1 MKVATFLTTLGLL
14 ATSSLLTTHAA
25 TENRQTDSLTIK
37 ADSLNTDSTTSAFL
51 SQKKIIIS
59 KWQRQSKLHLT
70 SFIALAVEGSLRG
83 MMAQWLPDDKTKS
96 VALYNKVCGAQL
108 SATAMKAIISKDV
121 NTMLREL
128 NAQRKAFATEHPQLA
143 VQMGLNHRV
152 GGFTYPIVRQ
162 KVNCPLDDF
171 LKMQA
176 LQREVDWMALG
187 LTAEQAV
194 PKGCGQQLLKGID
207 LIKIDQH
214 ASPDLNRIAPLVN
227 RIAKQMT
234 WYISKSVYATV
245 DHSYDA
251 VRKKLQ

>member
-1 MKVATFLTTLGLL
+1 MNVAPLLSTLGILL
-14 ATSSLLTTHAA
+14 GSPVLSLHAA
-25 TENRQTDSLTIK
+25 TENCQMVEQTTK
-37 ADSLNTDSTTSAFL
+37 ADSLNADSAVSAFR
-51 SQKKIIIS
+51 SQEEMIVS

-70 SFIALAVEGSLRG
+70 NFIATAVEGSLRG
-83 MMAQWLPDDKTKS
+83 MMAQWLPGEKTKI

>member
-1 MKVATFLTTLGLL
+1 
-14 ATSSLLTTHAA
+14 
-25 TENRQTDSLTIK
+25 
-37 ADSLNTDSTTSAFL
+37 
-51 SQKKIIIS
+51 
-59 KWQRQSKLHLT
+59 
-70 SFIALAVEGSLRG
+70 
-83 MMAQWLPDDKTKS
+83 MMAQWLPGEKTKI

-128 NAQRKAFATEHPQLA
+128 NAQRKAFAVAHPQQA
-143 VQMGLNHRV
+143 TKTGLNRRA

>member
-1 MKVATFLTTLGLL
+1 MNVAPLLSTLGILL
-14 ATSSLLTTHAA
+14 GSPVLSLHAA
-25 TENRQTDSLTIK
+25 TENCQMVEQTTK
-37 ADSLNTDSTTSAFL
+37 ADSLNADSAVSAFR
-51 SQKKIIIS
+51 SQEEMIVS

-83 MMAQWLPDDKTKS
+83 MMAQWLPDDKTKI

-121 NTMLREL
+121 NAMLREL